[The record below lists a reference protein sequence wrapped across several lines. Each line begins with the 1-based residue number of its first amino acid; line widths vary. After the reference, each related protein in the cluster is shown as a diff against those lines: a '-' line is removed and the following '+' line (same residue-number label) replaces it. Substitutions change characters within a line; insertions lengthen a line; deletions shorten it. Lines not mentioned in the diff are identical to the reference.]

1 MKKKKFFDAG
11 NPLPQLRWEPPKKFD
26 EPETFYISSTPN
38 KFFKNI
44 YFEIYGQTING
55 IRERFDQAD
64 NQIYVNLQHLI
75 LKSFI
80 REYVT
85 EELEWE
91 KLIFTIKF

>member
-1 MKKKKFFDAG
+1 MKKKKFLDAG
-11 NPLPQLRWEPPKKFD
+11 NPILQLRWEPSKKFD

-80 REYVT
+80 REYAT
-85 EELEWE
+85 EELERA
-91 KLIFTIKF
+91 KLIFKIKF